1 MSRRVLL
8 IEPDIDVLG
17 AIASKL
23 RSRGLDVAIA
33 DGVASAV
40 DRARASRPDFVL
52 LSSAIAADAEAFDK
66 LRGEGDLAGLPLF
79 VLVDRSPDRD
89 LGNDEL
95 PRDDAEAIAKRLYAM
110 PSRSAAAVPEG
121 GDFRGDLQ
129 QVSVPDLLQLLSMNR
144 RSGTLAVT
152 TAAGLGE
159 VRLADGE
166 IVDAVYRRL
175 EGEKALFR
183 LLGEVEGSFSFASG
197 TPQFLQRIEIP
208 TRTLLMEGMRQID
221 EARRRRESIGDD
233 GGALLAI
240 APPASD
246 APEVAQRVLEVLTA
260 PRTLSELLD
269 EVPFSDLDVLDTLEK
284 LLTSGLVR
292 KIAAG
297 AARVELADA
306 ERITV
311 LAALAK
317 RAARPGFNGPA
328 RLAIASSPQRLATL
342 MHALGRIADAVAPTE
357 AVPAAPIPHVL
368 GTLRLADSAELDVVG
383 VPLVETYAPLWTLV
397 LPGCA
402 ALARLD
408 LTASE
413 ALEIACSV
421 AAVPLLDVNALL
433 REGDE
438 ADPEQVASL
447 IRMLLERASG
457 E

>member
-33 DGVASAV
+33 DSVSSAV
-40 DRARASRPDFVL
+40 SRARAQRPDFVL
-52 LSSAIAADAEAFDK
+52 VSNALASEPEFFDR
-66 LRGEGDLAGLPLF
+66 LRKEGEILGLPLF
-79 VLVDRSPDRD
+79 VLVDRSPGRD
-89 LGNDEL
+89 LTEGEL
-95 PRDDAEAIAKRLYAM
+95 PRDDAESIAKRLYAM
-110 PSRSAAAVPEG
+110 PSRNSAAVPEG
-121 GDFRGDLQ
+121 GDFRGDLL
-129 QVSVPDLLQLLSMNR
+129 QVSIPDLLQLLSMNR

-152 TAAGLGE
+152 TALGLGE
-159 VRLADGE
+159 VRLAEGE

-183 LLGEVEGSFSFASG
+183 MLGESEGSFSFASG

-221 EARRRRESIGDD
+221 EAARRRKSIGDD

-240 APPASD
+240 APPSKD
-246 APEVAQRVLEVLTA
+246 APDVVQRILEVLTA
-260 PRTLSELLD
+260 PRTLPELLD
-269 EVPFSDLDVLDTLEK
+269 EVPLSDLVVLDALDQ
-284 LLTSGLVR
+284 LLGSGLVR

-297 AARVELADA
+297 AVRVELADA
-306 ERITV
+306 ERLTV

-317 RAARPGFNGPA
+317 RSARAGFQGPA
-328 RLAIASSPQRLATL
+328 RVAIASTPQRLATL
-342 MHALGRIADAVAPTE
+342 MHALGRIADAVTPTE
-357 AVPAAPIPHVL
+357 ALPAAPIPHVL
-368 GTLRLADSAELDVVG
+368 GTLRLGENVELSVVG
-383 VPLVETYAPLWTLV
+383 VPLVEAYAPLWGLV

-408 LTASE
+408 IRASE
-413 ALEIACSV
+413 SLETACGV

-433 REGDE
+433 RDGDE
-438 ADPEQVASL
+438 ADPEQVAGL